1 MNIEKEKGHPNWRV
15 YFDGTINV
23 HGSEIRAIL
32 ISLAGAHFPMAFKL
46 RFLCT
51 NNMAEYEVCIVSLE
65 AVLDMNVKDCNFMK
79 TPCLSVTSLREK
91 VR

>member
-65 AVLDMNVKDCNFMK
+65 AVLDMNVKE
-79 TPCLSVTSLREK
+79 L
-91 VR
+91 